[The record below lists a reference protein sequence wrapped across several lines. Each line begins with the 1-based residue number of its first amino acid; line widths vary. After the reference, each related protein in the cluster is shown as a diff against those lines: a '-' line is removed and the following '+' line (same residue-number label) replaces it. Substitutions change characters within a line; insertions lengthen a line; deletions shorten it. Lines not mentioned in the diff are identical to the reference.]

1 MLPCC
6 KGNNNC
12 EVKKVNEVKEA
23 KEGQEDACVYP
34 NNIRFASFRKHKKTN
49 TDMRK
54 PLVWLSYDFFETGSV
69 NHSATDGRRSLV
81 GINKS
86 VFFVELAKGAV

>member
-23 KEGQEDACVYP
+23 KEGMEDVCVYP
-34 NNIRFASFRKHKKTN
+34 NNIRFASFIKHKKTN
-49 TDMRK
+49 TDIRK
-54 PLVWLSYDFFETGSV
+54 P
-69 NHSATDGRRSLV
+69 
-81 GINKS
+81 
-86 VFFVELAKGAV
+86 

>member
-34 NNIRFASFRKHKKTN
+34 NNVRFVSSRKHKITN
-49 TDMRK
+49 TDIRK
-54 PLVWLSYDFFETGSV
+54 P
-69 NHSATDGRRSLV
+69 
-81 GINKS
+81 
-86 VFFVELAKGAV
+86 

>member
-23 KEGQEDACVYP
+23 KEAKEGLEDVCVYP
-34 NNIRFASFRKHKKTN
+34 NNVRFASLKRQKKTN
-49 TDMRK
+49 IDIRK
-54 PLVWLSYDFFETGSV
+54 P
-69 NHSATDGRRSLV
+69 
-81 GINKS
+81 
-86 VFFVELAKGAV
+86 

>member
-54 PLVWLSYDFFETGSV
+54 PRSITHSILKHCSYSLETLPLASRSIAFSVWK
-69 NHSATDGRRSLV
+69 H
-81 GINKS
+81 
-86 VFFVELAKGAV
+86 